1 MSGTLTPPRREPRTG
16 DDFTDRLRRLLAGTA
31 EVRTAQ
37 EHGAAAGGPAGA
49 AAAAGTAGTPAGTA
63 GAAGIPAGTARE
75 HRTPA
80 ALAAGTGEGAAGSPG
95 AGAVRVPDGAGPPR
109 NGPLRVVVDPDW
121 DADLSGLAAA
131 GVPVL
136 PVYGLRGRVVVGP
149 LLRPGRTGC
158 PHCLALRV
166 RASDGPDG
174 VPLAAAVPR
183 RLSARRGG
191 WLPPGAARLVA
202 ALVRDE
208 ADRLAAGRPAR
219 STEAAFA
226 LGPGRAAADWH
237 PALPHTLCTAP
248 HCRTARRP
256 LPPPLPDLTR
266 PLPATAPGSA
276 RRHSAARYAERLER
290 EYLDAWSGVTRSASV
305 GDGAALPST
314 QVRVPT
320 VWGFDE
326 IAIGRAEDYSG
337 ARPAAVLEG
346 LERYAGW
353 HCGGRDPVRFAAYAE
368 LGGDAVDPRTLLL
381 HPDEAYRMPGFEYTP
396 FTPDTPTGWAE
407 AHSAL
412 TGRRTL
418 LPFHVA
424 YYGAARRPETG
435 PRFVYENSNGC
446 ALGTGTEEAL
456 LAALLEVAERD
467 AFLCAWYSGTP
478 LPEVDL
484 GRVRGAAGRAVR
496 TVRLRTGRDLRAFC
510 AVGAFGVPVVLLVST
525 SQDPGRPA
533 TLVTAGS
540 ALTTEGA
547 LLGAVHEMAAA
558 APVITLEYRRRRP
571 ELERALREP
580 DLVRRMEDHALVA
593 ALPQARSWF
602 SFLLEGTPPAAPPA
616 RALHEPAGD
625 VAADLGALLEA
636 ARRDGQDVLVV
647 DHTTDELHR
656 LGLSCVKAVVPGTV
670 PMTFGHR
677 HRRLPPP
684 ETLSAFRARNGSVRR
699 AFSPEEVR
707 HEPHPFP

>member
-1 MSGTLTPPRREPRTG
+1 MNETLTVSPAREH
-16 DDFTDRLRRLLAGTA
+16 TDADLAARLQRLVGGAA
-31 EVRTAQ
+31 EVRA
-37 EHGAAAGGPAGA
+37 GDAPAAGG
-49 AAAAGTAGTPAGTA
+49 
-63 GAAGIPAGTARE
+63 
-75 HRTPA
+75 
-80 ALAAGTGEGAAGSPG
+80 TG
-95 AGAVRVPDGAGPPR
+95 R
-109 NGPLRVVVDPDW
+109 LRVVVDPAW
-121 DADLSGLAAA
+121 DADLSDRAAA
-131 GVPVL
+131 DTVVL
-136 PVYGLRGRVVVGP
+136 PVYGLRGRLVVGP
-149 LLRPGRTGC
+149 LTRPGRPGC

-166 RASDGPDG
+166 RAADGPEG
-174 VPLAAAVPR
+174 VPLAAAAPR
-183 RLSARRGG
+183 PLSARGAP
-191 WLPPGAARLVA
+191 WLPPGAERLVA

-208 ADRLAAGRPAR
+208 AARLADGAPAR
-219 STEAAFA
+219 SAEAAYA
-226 LGPGRAAADWH
+226 IGPARVAGDWH
-237 PALPHTLCTAP
+237 PALPHTLCAAP
-248 HCRTARRP
+248 HCRAARRP
-256 LPPPLPDLTR
+256 LPPPLPDLSR
-266 PLPATAPGSA
+266 SRPATGVGSA
-276 RRHSAARYAERLER
+276 RRHPAARYADRLER
-290 EYLDAWSGVTRSASV
+290 EYLDAWSGLTRSASV

-326 IAIGRAEDYSG
+326 IAIGRAEDYTG

-353 HCGGRDPVRFAAYAE
+353 HCGGRDPVRFAAWAD
-368 LGGDAVDPRTLLL
+368 LDDAVDPRTLLL
-381 HPDEAYRMPGFEYTP
+381 HPDDAYRTPGFAFTP
-396 FTPDTPTGWAE
+396 FSPDTPTGWAE
-407 AHSAL
+407 AYSAL

-446 ALGTGTEEAL
+446 ALGSGTEEAL

-467 AFLCAWYSGTP
+467 AFLCAWYSAAP

-484 GRVRGAAGRAVR
+484 DGVRGAVGRAVR
-496 TVRLRTGRDLRAFC
+496 TVRHRTGRDLRAFR
-510 AVGAFGVPVVLLVST
+510 AVGAFDVPVVLLVST
-525 SQDPGRPA
+525 SREPDRPA

-540 ALTTEGA
+540 ALTTERA

-571 ELERALREP
+571 ELERALDDP
-580 DLVRRMEDHALVA
+580 DLVRHMEDHALVA
-593 ALPQARSWF
+593 ALPQARPRF
-602 SFLLEGTPPAAPPA
+602 SFLLDGTPPAPPSAP
-616 RALHEPAGD
+616 ALHDPVGD
-625 VAADLGALLEA
+625 VAADLGALLRA

-647 DHTTDELHR
+647 DHTTEELHR
-656 LGLSCVKAVVPGTV
+656 LGLNCVKAVVPGTA

-684 ETLSAFRARNGSVRR
+684 EALSAFRARNGLGRR

>member
-1 MSGTLTPPRREPRTG
+1 MSGTSISRRAEARTDG
-16 DDFTDRLRRLLAGTA
+16 GFAARLRRLVA
-31 EVRTAQ
+31 EVADVRTAG
-37 EHGAAAGGPAGA
+37 EEAHGTDRSG
-49 AAAAGTAGTPAGTA
+49 
-63 GAAGIPAGTARE
+63 
-75 HRTPA
+75 
-80 ALAAGTGEGAAGSPG
+80 
-95 AGAVRVPDGAGPPR
+95 DGR
-109 NGPLRVVVDPDW
+109 PLVVVDLAW
-121 DADLSGLAAA
+121 DADLSRLAATDA
-131 GVPVL
+131 VVL

-149 LLRPGRTGC
+149 LTRPGRPGC

-166 RASDGPDG
+166 RAADGPDG

-183 RLSARRGG
+183 RLSARDGA
-191 WLPPGAARLVA
+191 WLPPGADRLAA

-208 ADRLAAGRPAR
+208 TERLAAGRPAR
-219 STEAAFA
+219 SVEAAFA
-226 LGPGRAAADWH
+226 IGPGRPAGDWH
-237 PALPHTLCTAP
+237 PALPHALCTTP

-256 LPPPLPDLTR
+256 LPPPLPDLSR

-276 RRHSAARYAERLER
+276 RRHSATRYAERLEQ
-290 EYLDAWSGVTRSASV
+290 EYLDAWSGITRSASV
-305 GDGAALPST
+305 GEGAALPST

-326 IAIGRAEDYSG
+326 IAIGRAQDYTG

-353 HCGGRDPVRFAAYAE
+353 HCGGRDPVRFAAYGE
-368 LGGDAVDPRTLLL
+368 LLGDAVDPRTLLL
-381 HPDEAYRMPGFEYTP
+381 HPDEAYRTPGFEYTP

-446 ALGTGTEEAL
+446 ALGSGTEEAL

-467 AFLCAWYSGTP
+467 AFLCTWYSGTP
-478 LPEVDL
+478 LPELDL
-484 GRVRGAAGRAVR
+484 GHVRGTAARAVR
-496 TVRLRTGRDLRAFC
+496 TVRHRTGRDLRAFR
-510 AVGAFGVPVVLLVST
+510 AVGAFDVPVVLLVST
-525 SQDPGRPA
+525 SKDPDRPA

-547 LLGAVHEMAAA
+547 LLGAVYEMAAA

-571 ELERALREP
+571 ELERALHDA

-593 ALPQARSWF
+593 ALPQARPWF
-602 SFLLEGTPPAAPPA
+602 SFLLDGAPPA
-616 RALHEPAGD
+616 PASAPALYEPVGD
-625 VAADLGALLEA
+625 VAADLGALLRA
-636 ARRDGQDVLVV
+636 AQRDGQEVLVV

-684 ETLSAFRARNGSVRR
+684 ETLSAFRARNGLGHR